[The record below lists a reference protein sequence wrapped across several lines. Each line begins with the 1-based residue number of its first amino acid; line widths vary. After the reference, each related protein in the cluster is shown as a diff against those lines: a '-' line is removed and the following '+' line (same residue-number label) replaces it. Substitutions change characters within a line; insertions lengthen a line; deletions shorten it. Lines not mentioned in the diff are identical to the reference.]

1 MPEKCL
7 CESRRRRYPLIIK
20 YNIKNMNMHLSGV
33 IKKYL
38 LALSVLVMFYAC
50 TDDKWD
56 EHYAANLN
64 VTSDETLI
72 DKLRKEQ
79 TLSDFVQVLDS
90 VKVMNG
96 HKLTSVTYA
105 DLMSQQFFTVF
116 APVNGSFNKDSLL
129 ALCVTSK
136 GNEQVAEWFI
146 QSHLSRTPYSFYNN
160 SSVRAKM
167 LNTKYLQFENNALA
181 GVGFVAGKSNMVA
194 KNGIIHIMNGTLPFL
209 MNIYEALT
217 NIPEFEMMGKF
228 LMTYQKDSLDEYS
241 SVSAGI
247 NDEGVTVYVDSVM
260 IEKNSLFRSFGYIN
274 SEDSSYRMIVPSKA
288 GIENAYAK
296 ISKYYNFGSA
306 AKADSLKKFWTN
318 YSMMKDL
325 IFNWNMQRSPQDSLI
340 STQYYYYQP
349 KYHVFYKPF
358 AEKGILSNAT
368 TLKTSNGI
376 MYKVDQWPLDM
387 TSVFFIPITVE
398 AEIEKNINTLDK
410 TRFKFNQ
417 RQKFSNYISNSGYL
431 DLFPIKNSDKPDIT
445 FNIRNTLSGK
455 YDVCVVL
462 LPKTIYDAQTTDFK
476 PNKFSATITYELP
489 NGSNTNVT
497 CRGKEGQSLSFFEN
511 KPTAIDT
518 ITLSTLTFPVCN
530 YGQEK
535 VKVTLRLQSV
545 ITPKE
550 MTKYS
555 QEMFIDCLYLKPRQD

>member
-1 MPEKCL
+1 
-7 CESRRRRYPLIIK
+7 
-20 YNIKNMNMHLSGV
+20 MHLSGV

-79 TLSDFVQVLDS
+79 TLSDFVQILDS

-96 HKLTSVTYA
+96 HKITSVSYA
-105 DLMSQQFFTVF
+105 DLMNQQFFTVF

-136 GNEQVAEWFI
+136 GNEQVAKWFV

-160 SSVRAKM
+160 SSVKAKM
-167 LNTKYLQFENNALA
+167 LNTKYLYFENNKLA
-181 GVGFVAGKSNMVA
+181 GVGFVEGKSNIVA
-194 KNGIIHIMNGTLPFL
+194 KNGIIHLMNGTLPFL

-217 NIPEFEMMGKF
+217 NMPEFEIMGKF
-228 LMTYQKDSLDEYS
+228 LMTYQKDSLDENA

-274 SEDSSYRMIVPSKA
+274 SEDSLYRMIVPSKA

-325 IFNWNMQRSPQDSLI
+325 IFNWNLQNSPQDSLI
-340 STQYYYYQP
+340 STQYWYYQP
-349 KYHVFYKPF
+349 KFHVFYKPF
-358 AEKGILSNAT
+358 AENGILSNAKT
-368 TLKTSNGI
+368 INTSNGVL
-376 MYKVDQWPLDM
+376 YKVDEWPLNM
-387 TSVFFIPITVE
+387 TSVFFTPITVE
-398 AEIEKNINTLDK
+398 AETERNINTLDK
-410 TRFKFNQ
+410 VRFKFNQ
-417 RQKFSNYISNSGYL
+417 RQKYANYISGGGYL

-455 YDVCVVL
+455 YDVCVVM
-462 LPKTIYDAQTTDFK
+462 LPKTIYDAQTTDTK
-476 PNKFSATITYELP
+476 PNKFSAAVTYELP
-489 NGSNTNVT
+489 NGSNTSVT

-518 ITLSTLTFPVCN
+518 ITLTTLTFPVCN

-545 ITPKE
+545 VTPKE

-555 QEMFIDCLYLKPRQD
+555 HEMYIDCLYLKPRQD

>member
-1 MPEKCL
+1 
-7 CESRRRRYPLIIK
+7 
-20 YNIKNMNMHLSGV
+20 MHLSGV

-79 TLSDFVQVLDS
+79 TLSDFVQILDS

-96 HKLTSVTYA
+96 HKITSVSYA
-105 DLMSQQFFTVF
+105 DLMNQQFFTVF

-136 GNEQVAEWFI
+136 GNEQVAKWFV

-160 SSVRAKM
+160 SSVKAKM
-167 LNTKYLQFENNALA
+167 LNTKYLYFENNKLA
-181 GVGFVAGKSNMVA
+181 GVGFVEGKSNIVA
-194 KNGIIHIMNGTLPFL
+194 KNGIIHLMNGTLPFL

-217 NIPEFEMMGKF
+217 NMPEFEIMGKF
-228 LMTYQKDSLDEYS
+228 LMTYQKDSLDENA

-247 NDEGVTVYVDSVM
+247 NDEGFTVYVDSVM

-274 SEDSSYRMIVPSKA
+274 SEDSLYRMIVPSKA

-325 IFNWNMQRSPQDSLI
+325 IFNWNLQNSPQDSLI
-340 STQYYYYQP
+340 STQYWYYQP
-349 KYHVFYKPF
+349 KFHVFYKPF
-358 AEKGILSNAT
+358 AENGILSNAKT
-368 TLKTSNGI
+368 INTSNGVL
-376 MYKVDQWPLDM
+376 YKVDEWPLNM
-387 TSVFFIPITVE
+387 TSVFFTPITVE
-398 AEIEKNINTLDK
+398 AETERNINTLDK
-410 TRFKFNQ
+410 VRFKFNQ
-417 RQKFSNYISNSGYL
+417 RQKYANYISGGGYL

-455 YDVCVVL
+455 YDVCVVM
-462 LPKTIYDAQTTDFK
+462 LPKTVYDAQTTDFK
-476 PNKFSATITYELP
+476 PNKFSATVTYELP
-489 NGSNTNVT
+489 NGSNTSVT

-518 ITLSTLTFPVCN
+518 ITLTTLTFPVCN

-545 ITPKE
+545 VTPKE

-555 QEMFIDCLYLKPRQD
+555 HEMYIDCLYLKPRQD

>member
-1 MPEKCL
+1 
-7 CESRRRRYPLIIK
+7 
-20 YNIKNMNMHLSGV
+20 MNMHLSGV
-33 IKKYL
+33 IKKCL

-79 TLSDFVQVLDS
+79 TISDFVQVLDS

-96 HKLTSVTYA
+96 HKITSVSYS
-105 DLMSQQFFTVF
+105 DLMDQQFFTVF

-129 ALCVTSK
+129 ALCVSTK
-136 GNEQVAEWFI
+136 GNEQVAKWFV

-160 SSVRAKM
+160 ASVKAKM
-167 LNTKYLQFENNALA
+167 LNTKYLYFENNTLG
-181 GVGFVAGKSNMVA
+181 GVGFVEGKSNIVA
-194 KNGIIHIMNGTLPFL
+194 KNGIIHLMNGTLPFL

-217 NIPEFEMMGKF
+217 NMPEFEIMGKF
-228 LMTYQKDSLDEYS
+228 LMTYQKDSLDENA

-260 IEKNSLFRSFGYIN
+260 IEKNSLFRSMGYLN
-274 SEDSSYRMIVPSKA
+274 SEDSLYRMIVPSKA

-325 IFNWNMQRSPQDSLI
+325 IFNWNLQNSPQDSLI

-349 KYHVFYKPF
+349 KFHVFYKPF
-358 AEKGILSNAT
+358 AENGILSNANT
-368 TLKTSNGI
+368 VKTSNGI
-376 MYKVDQWPLDM
+376 MYKVDQWPLNI
-387 TSVFFIPITVE
+387 TSVFFTPITVE
-398 AEIEKNINTLDK
+398 AETEKNINTLDK

-417 RQKFSNYISNSGYL
+417 RQKYANYISGGGYL

-445 FNIRNTLSGK
+445 FNIKNTLSGK
-455 YDVCVVL
+455 YDVCVVM
-462 LPKTIYDAQTTDFK
+462 LPKTVYDAQTTDVK
-476 PNKFSATITYELP
+476 PNKFSAAVTYELP
-489 NGSNTNVT
+489 NGSNTSVT
-497 CRGKEGQSLSFFEN
+497 CRGKEGQTLSFFEN

-518 ITLSTLTFPVCN
+518 ITLTTLTFPVCN

-545 ITPKE
+545 VTPKE
-550 MTKYS
+550 MTRYS
-555 QEMFIDCLYLKPRQD
+555 HEMYIDCLYLKPRQD

>member
-1 MPEKCL
+1 
-7 CESRRRRYPLIIK
+7 
-20 YNIKNMNMHLSGV
+20 MHLSGV

-79 TLSDFVQVLDS
+79 TLSDFVQILDS

-96 HKLTSVTYA
+96 HKITSVSYA
-105 DLMSQQFFTVF
+105 DLMNQQFFTVF

-136 GNEQVAEWFI
+136 GNEQVAKWFV

-160 SSVRAKM
+160 SSVKAKM
-167 LNTKYLQFENNALA
+167 LNTKYLYFENNKLA
-181 GVGFVAGKSNMVA
+181 GVGFVEGKSNIVA
-194 KNGIIHIMNGTLPFL
+194 KNGIIHLMNGTLPFL

-217 NIPEFEMMGKF
+217 NMPEFEIMGKF
-228 LMTYQKDSLDEYS
+228 LMTYQKDSLDENA

-274 SEDSSYRMIVPSKA
+274 SEDSLYRMIVPSKA

-325 IFNWNMQRSPQDSLI
+325 IFNWNLQNSPQDSLI
-340 STQYYYYQP
+340 STQYWYYQP
-349 KYHVFYKPF
+349 KFHVFYKPF
-358 AEKGILSNAT
+358 AENGILSNAKT
-368 TLKTSNGI
+368 INTSNGVL
-376 MYKVDQWPLDM
+376 YKVDEWPLNM
-387 TSVFFIPITVE
+387 TSVFFTPITVE
-398 AEIEKNINTLDK
+398 AETERNINTLDK
-410 TRFKFNQ
+410 VRFKFNQ
-417 RQKFSNYISNSGYL
+417 RQKYANYISGGGYL

-455 YDVCVVL
+455 YDVCVVM
-462 LPKTIYDAQTTDFK
+462 LPKTVYDAQTTDFK
-476 PNKFSATITYELP
+476 PNKFSATVTYELP
-489 NGSNTNVT
+489 NGSNTSVT

-518 ITLSTLTFPVCN
+518 ITLTTLTFPVCN

-545 ITPKE
+545 VTPKE

-555 QEMFIDCLYLKPRQD
+555 HEMYIDCLYLKPRQD